1 MIWFFDMG
9 SDERGAGADFLI
21 WEVQKVCLLY
31 FAFISFCLD
40 VMNLVERVQIHFVC
54 WNECAW
60 CTGSLLLSSWKR
72 NTIYK
77 NSSFFS
83 NWFGQRIFLDFK
95 IQFQLESSLCKFYL
109 ERFAWIPSWY
119 INFKSRKLK
128 RNVLNTL
135 CTMYTTSN

>member
-1 MIWFFDMG
+1 MG

-72 NTIYK
+72 NTICK
-77 NSSFFS
+77 NYSFFF
-83 NWFGQRIFLDFK
+83 N
-95 IQFQLESSLCKFYL
+95 
-109 ERFAWIPSWY
+109 
-119 INFKSRKLK
+119 
-128 RNVLNTL
+128 
-135 CTMYTTSN
+135 